1 MAKAWQTAR
10 LTLTLMLSL
19 AMLTACG
26 WQLRGQVNLPAP
38 LKILSIENGGVDNV
52 TFNYVQ
58 QALLSNGVTLSDD
71 ADYLL
76 SLENENNS
84 RRVLA
89 VTSNAKAS
97 EYELKQTLTARISK
111 DNWQQTIEVS
121 SYRTQLYDAAAEIG
135 KAQEAA
141 ELRADMR
148 RDNANR
154 LLRRLQNLK
163 LEP

>member
-1 MAKAWQTAR
+1 MVKAWLKT
-10 LTLTLMLSL
+10 SL
-19 AMLTACG
+19 VYALLASLLVLTACG

-38 LKILSIENGGVDNV
+38 LRILAVENQGADKV
-52 TFNYVQ
+52 TDNYVQ
-58 QALLSNGVTLSDD
+58 QALLSNGVTISED
-71 ADYLL
+71 ADYQLTL
-76 SLENENNS
+76 VNEKNS

-97 EYELKQTLTARISK
+97 EYELKQSLTAQLRK
-111 DNWQQTIEVS
+111 GDWQETIEVS

-148 RDNANR
+148 RENANR